1 MSESRKEL
9 ERAFKLIKRD
19 ETEEAQQIIRPIL
32 DEEPDNVDAW
42 WLLAYAV
49 TEPREVRGALLN
61 VLRLDPDYTNAPKAR
76 EMLDKLNAEYPPGE
90 DEIAQFPELAAARLE
105 TAAVEEAEL
114 DVTEL
119 APSEFEPFSA
129 EEEPFSEDIFG
140 DVFADSEIPELDED
154 LFVSEDPF
162 SDLRA
167 EAIGPEADE
176 GVDAVPHD
184 SEPRSSALEEEI
196 RLALAADESR
206 TYDEETLA
214 KLEEQ
219 TARRRGRT
227 RRLVQLVGALVLVAL
242 VLVLVWALVR
252 PGEEDESAEPSAVD
266 VATVDSPTVATTIDA
281 VAFQAQAANLGSS
294 REVVVA
300 KSDLGDAMLLQI
312 CDRPGPGLPAYVAQG
327 MSILAQQ
334 SAALQDELEAVGV
347 DVSICGDDSRDT
359 LYRAFASLAD
369 AQRYANYEI
378 SLTEFQSLWKRS

>member
-1 MSESRKEL
+1 MSESRKDL
-9 ERAFKLIKRD
+9 EHAFRLIKRD

-49 TEPREVRGALLN
+49 TEPREVRSALLN

-90 DEIAQFPELAAARLE
+90 DEIAQFPELAAAHVE
-105 TAAVEEAEL
+105 TPSLDQAEL
-114 DVTEL
+114 DVADLT
-119 APSEFEPFSA
+119 PSEFEPFSE

-167 EAIGPEADE
+167 ETMGPEADE

-196 RLALAADESR
+196 RLALAADDSK

-219 TARRRGRT
+219 TAQRRGRT
-227 RRLVQLVGALVLVAL
+227 RRLAQLLGALLLVAL
-242 VLVLVWALVR
+242 VLVLVVILVR
-252 PGEEDESAEPSAVD
+252 PGEEDESDEPSPVD
-266 VATVDSPTVATTIDA
+266 VVTVDSPSVATTIGA
-281 VAFQAQAANLGSS
+281 VTSQATNLGSS

-300 KSDLGDAMLLQI
+300 KSDLGDAILLQI
-312 CDRPGPGLPAYVAQG
+312 CDRPGPGLPAYIAQG

-347 DVSICGDDSRDT
+347 DVAICGDGSRDT
-359 LYRAFASLAD
+359 LYRAFATVAD
-369 AQRYANYEI
+369 AQRYANNEI
-378 SLTEFQSLWKRS
+378 GLTEFQTTWKRS